1 MYECALYIFLA
12 TAKPFVLEREKKCAL
27 FKNTNFKATVISQ
40 WNKSFE
46 EDMKLSHK
54 LPKWKSYILD
64 ALNLILI
71 RVVVG
76 VSWCVCHQI

>member
-1 MYECALYIFLA
+1 MYDVPCDNGAIC
-12 TAKPFVLEREKKCAL
+12 TRTREKKYVL
-27 FKNTNFKATVISQ
+27 YSKIPIFKATVLSQ

-64 ALNLILI
+64 ALNLILM
-71 RVVVG
+71 RVL
-76 VSWCVCHQI
+76 SLVC